1 MTGGA
6 DATAPVAGQRRTEMK
21 RALDTAVGV
30 APAGTGT
37 SPGAMAVAPGFVDLG
52 AGLIEVPSATRG
64 AWTVQ
69 CTGTTW
75 PAALQTA
82 ALEWAAHLYDSQRR
96 ALSSNPDE
104 DLPAPSYALP
114 NRVSEMLTPYLLP

>member
-6 DATAPVAGQRRTEMK
+6 DATAPVAGQRRTEMQ
-21 RALDTAVGV
+21 RALDTAVGEIERMTGWLDARTV
-30 APAGTGT
+30 PVTVSADGRGGALALPYVRLAAIGTVT

-69 CTGTTW
+69 CAGTTW

-82 ALEWAAHLYDSQRR
+82 ALEWAAHLY
-96 ALSSNPDE
+96 
-104 DLPAPSYALP
+104 
-114 NRVSEMLTPYLLP
+114 